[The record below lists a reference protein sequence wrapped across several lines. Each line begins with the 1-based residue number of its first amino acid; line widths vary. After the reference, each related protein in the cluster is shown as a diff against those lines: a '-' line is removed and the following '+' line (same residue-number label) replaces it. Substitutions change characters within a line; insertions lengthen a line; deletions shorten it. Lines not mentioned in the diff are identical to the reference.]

1 MAEAKDRIWVDAWP
15 EGVPETL
22 EYPEM
27 PLYQL
32 LQDTAARVP
41 EHPVTIFYN
50 REMTYGELDALSDKM
65 AVRLQQLGVKKGD
78 RVALF
83 LPNCPQFLISH
94 FGILKAGGTSVPF
107 NPTYVEREIKAQLDD
122 CGARIMIALDLVYEP
137 VHNIRQ
143 DSPLERVILTS
154 ITDYMPR
161 MLARLAFLKK
171 AQPRQ
176 FPGTT
181 RFPHELEAAQ
191 GELQPVSIAPR
202 EDLALLLYT
211 GGTTGT
217 PKGVMLT
224 HYNQVSNALQGSALS
239 YMGDHGRVLAV
250 IPFFHTYGMTVC
262 MNVAIHN
269 GASIILLPQFHKKD
283 TFKAIQKHRPTHF
296 PGVPTMYVALLSDPS
311 LRKYDLRSL
320 RYCLSGAAP
329 LPQEVAR
336 QWEEATG
343 AMIVEGYGLT
353 ETSPISHANPMD
365 DWAKVRFGSI
375 GIPIPDTEAK
385 IMDVETGTQEVP
397 IGEIGELVI
406 RGPQVM
412 KGYWNKPDETSLVL
426 RDGWF
431 YTGDIA
437 KMDEDGYF
445 HIVDRKKD
453 MIIVGGQNV
462 YPRDIEEVLFEH
474 EAVEQAAVIGVPDEF
489 KGEVPK
495 AFVTLNEG
503 YKGKVT
509 DGDLLDYLAKNMAE
523 HSLPKTLEFRDEL
536 PTTLVGKVLRR
547 ELREAAE
554 A

>member
-1 MAEAKDRIWVDAWP
+1 MAEAKNRIWVDAWP

-22 EYPEM
+22 TYEEM
-27 PLYQL
+27 PLYRL

-41 EHPVTIFYN
+41 ENTATIFFN

-65 AVRLQQLGVKKGD
+65 AVRLQELGVQKGD

-83 LPNCPQFLISH
+83 LPNCPQFLIAH
-94 FGILKAGGTSVPF
+94 FGILKAGGVTVPF

-122 CGARIMIALDLVYEP
+122 CGAKIMIALDLVYNP
-137 VHNIRQ
+137 VHNVRA
-143 DSPLERVILTS
+143 DTPLERVILTS
-154 ITDYMPR
+154 ITDYMPGL
-161 MLARLAFLKK
+161 LARLAFLKK

-176 FPGTT
+176 FPDTT
-181 RFPHELEAAQ
+181 RFPDELAAAT
-191 GELQPVSIAPR
+191 GEIQPVEINPR

-211 GGTTGT
+211 GGTTGV

-224 HYNQVSNALQGSALS
+224 HYNQVSNALQGSAIS
-239 YMGDHGRVLAV
+239 YMEDDARVLAV
-250 IPFFHTYGMTVC
+250 LPFFHTYAMTVC

-283 TFKAIQKHRPTHF
+283 TLKAIQKHKPTHF
-296 PGVPTMYVALLSDPS
+296 PGVPTLYVALLSDPN
-311 LRKYDLRSL
+311 LKKYDLRSIQ
-320 RYCLSGAAP
+320 YCVSGAAP

-336 QWEEATG
+336 EWKETTG

-353 ETSPISHANPMD
+353 ETSPITHANPMD

-375 GIPIPDTEAK
+375 GIPVPDTEAK
-385 IMDVETGTQEVP
+385 IMDIETGTQEVP
-397 IGEIGELVI
+397 LGEIGELVI

-412 KGYWNKPDETSLVL
+412 KGYWNKPDDTALVL

-495 AFVTLNEG
+495 AFVTLRTEH
-503 YKGKVT
+503 KGKVSEQQ
-509 DGDLLDYLAKNMAE
+509 LLDYLGKNMAK
-523 HSLPKTLEFRDEL
+523 HSVPSAVEFRDEL

-547 ELREAAE
+547 ELREDGE
-554 A
+554 

>member
-41 EHPVTIFYN
+41 ESPVTIFFN
-50 REMTYGELDALSDKM
+50 RKMTYRELEALSDKM
-65 AVRLQQLGVKKGD
+65 AVRLQQLGVQKGD

-83 LPNCPQFLISH
+83 LPNCPQFLIAH
-94 FGILKAGGTSVPF
+94 FGILKAGGITVPF
-107 NPTYVEREIKAQLDD
+107 DPTRVEREIKAQLED
-122 CGARIMIALDLVYEP
+122 CGAKIMIALDLVYEP
-137 VHNIRQ
+137 VHNVRQ

-154 ITDYMPR
+154 ITEYMPR

-171 AQPRQ
+171 IQPRK

-181 RFPHELEAAQ
+181 RFPDELEAAE
-191 GELQPVSIAPR
+191 GELQPVSIDPR

-239 YMGDHGRVLAV
+239 YMGDRGVVLAV

-269 GASIILLPQFHKKD
+269 GASIILLPGFHKKR

-296 PGVPTMYVALLSDPS
+296 PGVPTMYVALLSDPN
-311 LRKYDLRSL
+311 LRKYDLRSIE
-320 RYCLSGAAP
+320 YCNSGAAP

-336 QWEEATG
+336 QWKEATG

-353 ETSPISHANPMD
+353 ETSPITHANPMD

-375 GIPIPDTEAK
+375 GIPVPDTEAK
-385 IMDVETGTQEVP
+385 IMDIETGTQEVP
-397 IGEIGELVI
+397 LGEIGELVV

-495 AFVTLNEG
+495 AFVTLREG
-503 YKGKVT
+503 YKEKVT
-509 DGDLLDYLAKNMAE
+509 DGDLLDYLAKNMAK
-523 HSLPKTLEFRDEL
+523 HSLPRTLEFRDEL

-547 ELREAAE
+547 ELREDE
-554 A
+554 K

>member
-1 MAEAKDRIWVDAWP
+1 A
-15 EGVPETL
+15 
-22 EYPEM
+22 
-27 PLYQL
+27 
-32 LQDTAARVP
+32 
-41 EHPVTIFYN
+41 
-50 REMTYGELDALSDKM
+50 
-65 AVRLQQLGVKKGD
+65 
-78 RVALF
+78 
-83 LPNCPQFLISH
+83 H
-94 FGILKAGGTSVPF
+94 FGILKAGGVTVPF

-122 CGARIMIALDLVYEP
+122 CGAKIMIALDLVYDP
-137 VHNIRQ
+137 VHNVRA
-143 DSPLERVILTS
+143 DTPLERVILTS
-154 ITDYMPR
+154 ITDYMPGL
-161 MLARLAFLKK
+161 LARLAFLKK

-176 FPGTT
+176 FPDTT
-181 RFPHELEAAQ
+181 RFPDELAAAT
-191 GELQPVSIAPR
+191 GEIQPVEINPR

-211 GGTTGT
+211 GGTTGV

-224 HYNQVSNALQGSALS
+224 HYNQVSNALQGSAIS
-239 YMGDHGRVLAV
+239 YMEDDARVLAV
-250 IPFFHTYGMTVC
+250 LPFFHTYAMTVC

-283 TFKAIQKHRPTHF
+283 TLKAIQKHKPTHF
-296 PGVPTMYVALLSDPS
+296 PGVPTLYVALLSDPN
-311 LRKYDLRSL
+311 LKKYDLRSIQ
-320 RYCLSGAAP
+320 YCVSGAAP

-336 QWEEATG
+336 EWKETTG

-353 ETSPISHANPMD
+353 ETSPITHANPMD

-375 GIPIPDTEAK
+375 GIPVPDTEAK
-385 IMDVETGTQEVP
+385 IMDIETGTQEVP
-397 IGEIGELVI
+397 LGEIGELVI

-412 KGYWNKPDETSLVL
+412 KGYWNKPDDTALVL

-495 AFVTLNEG
+495 AFVTLRTEH
-503 YKGKVT
+503 KGKVSEQQ
-509 DGDLLDYLAKNMAE
+509 LLDYLGKNMAK
-523 HSLPKTLEFRDEL
+523 HSVPSAVEFRDEL

-547 ELREAAE
+547 ELREDGE
-554 A
+554 

>member
-22 EYPEM
+22 EYPEI

-32 LQDTAARVP
+32 LQDTAARIPDVP
-41 EHPVTIFYN
+41 ATIFFN

-94 FGILKAGGTSVPF
+94 FGIMKAGGITVPF

-122 CGARIMIALDLVYEP
+122 SGAKIMIALDLVYDP
-137 VHNIRQ
+137 VHNIR
-143 DSPLERVILTS
+143 SETPLERVILTS
-154 ITDYMPR
+154 ITEYMPR

-171 AQPRQ
+171 AQPRK
-176 FPGTT
+176 FPDTT
-181 RFPHELEAAQ
+181 RLPDELDAAE
-191 GELQPVSIAPR
+191 GELQPVSIDSKD
-202 EDLALLLYT
+202 DLAMLLYT

-224 HYNQVSNALQGSALS
+224 HYNQVANAMQGSAIS
-239 YMGDHGRVLAV
+239 YMGDHGVVLAV
-250 IPFFHTYGMTVC
+250 LPFFHTYAMTVC

-269 GASIILLPQFHKKD
+269 GATIVLLPQFHKKD
-283 TFKAIQKHRPTHF
+283 TLKAIQKHKPTHF
-296 PGVPTMYVALLSDPS
+296 PGVPTLYVALLSDPN
-311 LRKYDLRSL
+311 LRKYDLRSIE
-320 RYCLSGAAP
+320 YCVSGAAP

-336 QWEEATG
+336 QWEQATG

-353 ETSPISHANPMD
+353 ETSPITHANPMD
-365 DWAKVRFGSI
+365 DRAKVRFGSI

-385 IMDVETGTQEVP
+385 IMDVETGTQEVSM
-397 IGEIGELVI
+397 GEIGELVI

-453 MIIVGGQNV
+453 MIIVAGQNV

-489 KGEVPK
+489 AGEVPK
-495 AFVTLNEG
+495 AFVKLQEG
-503 YKGKVT
+503 YKEKVT
-509 DGDLLDYLAKNMAE
+509 DGDLLDYLAKNMAKQ
-523 HSLPKTLEFRDEL
+523 SVPKTLEFRDEL

-547 ELREAAE
+547 ELRESDE